1 MYEWLVFSLI
11 WLGIWLA
18 IFLARPFV
26 RREMF
31 WVSLLTMPFGL
42 AQPLFVPKYW
52 NPPSLF
58 NLAAKTGFD
67 VESLIFSFA
76 VGGIV
81 AVLYEAILKARHR
94 KMTEKEAS
102 RKRHIFHRLSIL
114 TPVIVFSPLYF
125 LTALNPIY
133 STSIAMA
140 IGGVLSL
147 LCRPDLKKKIL
158 IGGLLFLGLYFTR
171 SEERR

>member
-18 IFLARPFV
+18 IFLVRPFV

-81 AVLYEAILKARHR
+81 AVLYEAIFKARH
-94 KMTEKEAS
+94 
-102 RKRHIFHRLSIL
+102 
-114 TPVIVFSPLYF
+114 
-125 LTALNPIY
+125 
-133 STSIAMA
+133 
-140 IGGVLSL
+140 
-147 LCRPDLKKKIL
+147 LK
-158 IGGLLFLGLYFTR
+158 
-171 SEERR
+171 